1 MELTTQDRLLIAELQ
16 AGLPLV
22 SAPYAAIAERLG
34 WSEFD
39 VIAGLR
45 RLTALGAVNRLG
57 VVVRHHEL
65 GYRANAMV
73 VWDVADA
80 RVDAVALRFVA
91 MPFVNLC
98 YRRPRRLPEW
108 RYNLFVMIHGRE
120 RDEVLQHTARL
131 AEAAGDG
138 VAAHEVLFSGKRY
151 KQRGA
156 RYVAAAQEPA
166 HG

>member
-1 MELTTQDRLLIAELQ
+1 MELTTLDRLLIAELQ

-22 SAPYAAIAERLG
+22 AAPYAAIAERLG
-34 WSEFD
+34 WREAE
-39 VIAGLR
+39 VIAGIR
-45 RLTALGAVNRLG
+45 RLMAGGVVNRFGL
-57 VVVRHHEL
+57 VVRHHEL

-80 RVDAVALRFVA
+80 AVDAVALRFVD

-98 YRRPRRLPEW
+98 YRRPRRMPAW
-108 RYNLFVMIHGRE
+108 PYNLFVMIHGKERE
-120 RDEVLQHTARL
+120 DVLGHTARL
-131 AEAAGDG
+131 AALAGAD
-138 VAAHEVLFSGKRY
+138 ARTHEVLFSGTRY

-156 RYVAAAQEPA
+156 RYVAVNQEDA